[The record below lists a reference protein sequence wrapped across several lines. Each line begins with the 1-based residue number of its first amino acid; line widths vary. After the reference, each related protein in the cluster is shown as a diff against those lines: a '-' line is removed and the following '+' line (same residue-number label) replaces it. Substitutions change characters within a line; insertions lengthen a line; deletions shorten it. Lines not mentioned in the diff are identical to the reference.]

1 MTDGQNNRGDYDPL
15 EAAELASRWGIKIY
29 TIGIGSGQ
37 SYVVVDDPFFG
48 RRRIPTASDLDE
60 DLLRDIAGNTGGFY
74 SSANDADA
82 LRDIIKRID
91 ELEKT
96 KVTSVQYTQY
106 AEHFGR
112 WTLPA
117 LILLGLEMLASCTIL
132 RKIP

>member
-1 MTDGQNNRGDYDPL
+1 MTDGRNNCGDYEPL
-15 EAAELASRWGIKIY
+15 EAAELAKKWGIKIY
-29 TIGIGSGQ
+29 TIGIGSAQ
-37 SYVVVDDPFFG
+37 SFSTFSTAMG
-48 RRRIPTASDLDE
+48 TFRMPTRDDLDVE
-60 DLLRDIAGNTGGFY
+60 LLEAIAKNTGGFY
-74 SSANDADA
+74 SRAGDAEA
-82 LRDIIKRID
+82 LRDIVKRID

-132 RKIP
+132 RKVP